1 MKKPALILVGLLLLS
16 FSQLSAQQ
24 HTATEFW
31 RMEHDTAYVRLLQRQ
46 DAGETLSTEEL
57 TTLTEYRIKL
67 TSYFESLSDSEKSIY
82 YQNRAKWS
90 AQPGTVNKSAVP
102 QETDVYAGE
111 RSMYTNYLVSSGI
124 FGLFYGTAAAVI
136 LDVNEG
142 GAAAIPLLTAGA
154 SVLIPMLSI
163 KDKNVTYNSL
173 ALANHGKLVG
183 ALQGAAFG
191 FVLTGDNLEEG
202 KLILGLSTASSIG
215 LGRLGYS
222 LGKNRPWSQGRA
234 ALYAHYGFF
243 MPLEGLAVVAAF
255 EAENP
260 RLYGLTSLAFGA
272 GGYLLADH
280 VAQRNDFSR
289 GDVTAIT
296 TLTTLNAALGI
307 FIAVDITDD
316 SDAKPS
322 ILLIPALG
330 AFGGTVIGQAW
341 LKNARLTIQQGRNVA
356 LASAGGSLI
365 GLGLTAIFTPESAT
379 PYYTVG
385 YIAGLS
391 SYAIMVGMYKKSNKL
406 AFFEQDKKNKW
417 DLNLMPQNI
426 FLNKQIAS
434 YALSNPGKRI
444 NFLPAF
450 SATLNF

>member
-1 MKKPALILVGLLLLS
+1 MKKTALILVGLILLS
-16 FSQLSAQQ
+16 FSQLTAQQ
-24 HTATEFW
+24 HTAAEFW
-31 RMEHDTAYVRLLQRQ
+31 KMEHDTVYTLLLQRQ
-46 DAGETLSTEEL
+46 NAGETLSTEEL

-67 TSYFESLSDSEKSIY
+67 TSYFESLSDNEKSLY

-90 AQPGTVNKSAVP
+90 AQPGTANRPSIQ

-111 RSMYTNYLVSSGI
+111 RSMYTRYLVSSGI

-136 LDVNEG
+136 LGVEEG
-142 GAAAIPLLTAGA
+142 GTAAIPLLTAGA

-173 ALANHGKLVG
+173 ALANHGKLIG

-191 FVLTGDNLEEG
+191 FVLTGDNIDEG

-234 ALYAHYGFF
+234 ALYSHYGFF

-255 EAENP
+255 ESENP
-260 RLYGLTSLAFGA
+260 RIYGLTSLVFGA
-272 GGYLLADH
+272 GGYLIADH

-307 FIAVDITDD
+307 FIAVDLADD
-316 SDAKPS
+316 SDVKPS
-322 ILLIPALG
+322 ILMIPALG
-330 AFGGTVIGQAW
+330 AFGGTLIGQAW
-341 LKNARLTIQQGRNVA
+341 LKNAKLTIQQGRNVA

-365 GLGLTAIFTPESAT
+365 GLGLTAIFTPESPT
-379 PYYTVG
+379 PYYTVA

-391 SYAIMVGMYKKSNKL
+391 SYAIMVGMYKKTNKL
-406 AFFEQDKKNKW
+406 AFFDQDKKNRW

-426 FLNKQIAS
+426 FLNKQIAT
-434 YALSNPGKRI
+434 YAMANPGKRI
-444 NFLPAF
+444 NFLPAI
-450 SATLNF
+450 SATRNF